1 MNNLWDQNS
10 LKNRQKNFW
19 NRIPKNNNNNF
30 VSYSSQMSLINN
42 GEDVKVYQ
50 RDEYND
56 SSKNHYLRED
66 KSINNNRLNKFIEEI
81 FMSQEVKDFFT
92 TYSDFV
98 TKVTS
103 EPSLDIEALKKSMD
117 EIESSSDVKIPRLL
131 TAALGLGSE
140 SGEFVEIVKKMILQ
154 GKPASE
160 ENIFHM
166 KRELGD
172 IIWYWTTACASLGL
186 DPYEVISENQKKLEA
201 RYGEKFEV
209 QRSEVRKEGDL

>member
-1 MNNLWDQNS
+1 
-10 LKNRQKNFW
+10 
-19 NRIPKNNNNNF
+19 
-30 VSYSSQMSLINN
+30 
-42 GEDVKVYQ
+42 
-50 RDEYND
+50 
-56 SSKNHYLRED
+56 
-66 KSINNNRLNKFIEEI
+66 
-81 FMSQEVKDFFT
+81 MSQEVKDFFT
-92 TYSDFV
+92 TYGDFV

-103 EPSLDIEALKKSMD
+103 EPSLDLEALKKSMD
-117 EIESSSDVKIPRLL
+117 DIESISDVKIPRLL

-172 IIWYWTTACASLGL
+172 IMWYWTTASASLGL

>member
-1 MNNLWDQNS
+1 
-10 LKNRQKNFW
+10 
-19 NRIPKNNNNNF
+19 
-30 VSYSSQMSLINN
+30 
-42 GEDVKVYQ
+42 
-50 RDEYND
+50 
-56 SSKNHYLRED
+56 
-66 KSINNNRLNKFIEEI
+66 
-81 FMSQEVKDFFT
+81 MSQEVKDLFS

-103 EPSLDIEALKKSMD
+103 EPSLDIEALKSSLED
-117 EIESSSDVKIPRLL
+117 IESKSGIKVPRLL

-140 SGEFVEIVKKMILQ
+140 TGEFVEIVKKMVLQ

-172 IIWYWTTACASLGL
+172 IMWYWTTACASLGL
-186 DPYEVISENQKKLEA
+186 DPFEVISENQKKLEA
-201 RYGEKFEV
+201 RYGEKFEI